1 MRNSRTRTSGPSQV
15 SEIRKSSPVLASVF
29 LSGHDEEGVMEVGLW
44 GDLGNCI
51 CKSWAKSF
59 SPASGGPSSSG
70 MSRQHS
76 NMARDLES
84 RERDGTE
91 RNESPWPASDERFF
105 QKREGRRLPTTA
117 EQVPVYCTVTHSEAL
132 EPAAAAPV
140 ARHEATGSAAV
151 SAALSSLRLASACP
165 TWTWYGSVW
174 HFP

>member
-44 GDLGNCI
+44 GDLGECI

-84 RERDGTE
+84 REKTE
-91 RNESPWPASDERFF
+91 RNETKTPGLLQTSGCSKKEKA
-105 QKREGRRLPTTA
+105 EGFLLPLSKY
-117 EQVPVYCTVTHSEAL
+117 PCTVQSHTL
-132 EPAAAAPV
+132 K
-140 ARHEATGSAAV
+140 
-151 SAALSSLRLASACP
+151 LSSPPPLLQ
-165 TWTWYGSVW
+165 
-174 HFP
+174 

>member
-1 MRNSRTRTSGPSQV
+1 MRDSRTRTSRLSQV

-84 RERDGTE
+84 RERERERDGTE
-91 RNESPWPASDERFF
+91 RNENPWPASDERLF
-105 QKREGRRLPTTA
+105 QKKAKAEGFLLPLSKY
-117 EQVPVYCTVTHSEAL
+117 PCTVQSHTL
-132 EPAAAAPV
+132 K
-140 ARHEATGSAAV
+140 
-151 SAALSSLRLASACP
+151 LSSPPPLLQ
-165 TWTWYGSVW
+165 
-174 HFP
+174 